1 MDAGNAGI
9 GPGGNNLV
17 ARAKAILLTPRDE
30 WPRIA
35 AEADSPGD
43 IFRRHVVPL
52 AAIGPVASLIGGQ
65 VFGYGAFGFSYK
77 PGLVAALG
85 SAVVS
90 YAITLIGIWVLSL
103 IADFL
108 APKFGGESN
117 RAQAFKLVA
126 YGATAS
132 FLAGIFGL
140 IPSLGVFGLLG
151 LYSLYLFYTGSGPL
165 MKVPADKTMAY
176 TAVTVVAAI
185 VLSLIVAPITAGV
198 MALTGLSAMSSS
210 SDSEAEITLPG
221 GGTLNPGKAED
232 FARRMEDAAS
242 GKIKPVEA
250 GKLAALLPGSLG
262 GWNRTAIESTGVGQF
277 GSTAEGRYELDG
289 RQFTL
294 RVVDM
299 SAMGAIA
306 GMGAA
311 MGMEQ
316 SREDENGYER
326 TTTVDGKLVTE
337 AWRKD
342 DNSGKFGT
350 VIANRFMV
358 EAEGQADSIDD
369 LKAAVAAI
377 NANDLEDLSES

>member
-1 MDAGNAGI
+1 MDGGNAGV
-9 GPGGNNLV
+9 GPGGGNLY
-17 ARAKAILLTPRDE
+17 ARAKTILLSPREE

-35 AEADSPGD
+35 AEPDSPGD
-43 IFRRHVVPL
+43 VFRRHVVPL

-65 VFGYGAFGFSYK
+65 VFGYGTFGFSYK
-77 PGLVAALG
+77 PALGAALG
-85 SAVVS
+85 AAVVS
-90 YAITLIGIWVLSL
+90 YAITLLGIWVLSL

-108 APKFGGESN
+108 APKFGGERS

-140 IPSLGVFGLLG
+140 VPSLGVFGLLG

-165 MKVPADKTMAY
+165 MKVPADRTMAY
-176 TAVTVVAAI
+176 TAVTIVAAI
-185 VLSLIVAPITAGV
+185 VLSLVVAPVTAGIV
-198 MALTGLSAMSSS
+198 ALTGLSALSGST
-210 SDSEAEITLPG
+210 DSAAEITLPG

-250 GKLAALLPGSLG
+250 GKLAALLPATLG
-262 GWNRTAIESTGVGQF
+262 GWTRTATESTGVGQF
-277 GSTAEGRYELDG
+277 GATAEGRYERDG
-289 RQFTL
+289 RHFTL

-299 SAMGAIA
+299 AAMGTIA

-311 MGMEQ
+311 MGIEQ
-316 SREDENGYER
+316 SREDEIGYER
-326 TTTVDGKLVTE
+326 TTTVDGRLVTE
-337 AWRKD
+337 AWRTAD
-342 DNSGKFGT
+342 SAGKFGT

-358 EAEGQADSIDD
+358 EAEGQADSIDQ

-377 NANDLEDLSES
+377 DPNDLDDLAER

>member
-1 MDAGNAGI
+1 MDSGNAGI
-9 GPGGNNLV
+9 GPGGGNLV

-35 AEADSPGD
+35 AEADSPGEV
-43 IFRRHVVPL
+43 FRRHVVPL

-65 VFGYGAFGFSYK
+65 VFGYGTFGFSYK
-77 PGLVAALG
+77 PGLVAAIG

-90 YAITLIGIWVLSL
+90 YAVTLLGIWVLSV

-108 APKFGGESN
+108 APKFGGESS

-176 TAVTVVAAI
+176 TAVTIVAAI
-185 VLSLIVAPITAGV
+185 VLSLIVAPITAGIV
-198 MALTGLSAMSSS
+198 ALTGLSAMSGS

-250 GKLAALLPGSLG
+250 GKLAALLPASLG
-262 GWNRTAIESTGVGQF
+262 GWTRGATESTGVGQF
-277 GSTAEGRYELDG
+277 GATAEGTYERDG

-299 SAMGAIA
+299 AAMGAIA

-311 MGMEQ
+311 MGVEQ

-326 TTTVDGKLVTE
+326 TTTVDGRLVTE

-358 EAEGQADSIDD
+358 EAEGQADSIDQ
-369 LKAAVAAI
+369 LRSAVAAI
-377 NANDLEDLSES
+377 DPDDLDDLAER